1 MYFQNESPL
10 ENVFVKILHQLLH
23 SLLMPFAFN
32 AILSYGKKV
41 NFPFIGF

>member
-23 SLLMPFAFN
+23 SLLMQYF
-32 AILSYGKKV
+32 LTEKKV